1 LCDNKYMEFKIE
13 DLVVHN
19 RDGLSKIISSTKIG
33 ENEYF
38 LIRALAENSSTIYV
52 PVAKADT
59 IIRPVMNADQ
69 ADELLKKAKQIKKEF
84 NPSTKQRRDLFKKK
98 LNSGNVDDMLYLFR
112 QKLLYEE
119 DPEGIK
125 LGQSDS
131 DMLEFASDFLLREF
145 ELSYNVAKDKILDF
159 VVARIKKL

>member
-1 LCDNKYMEFKIE
+1 MEFKIE